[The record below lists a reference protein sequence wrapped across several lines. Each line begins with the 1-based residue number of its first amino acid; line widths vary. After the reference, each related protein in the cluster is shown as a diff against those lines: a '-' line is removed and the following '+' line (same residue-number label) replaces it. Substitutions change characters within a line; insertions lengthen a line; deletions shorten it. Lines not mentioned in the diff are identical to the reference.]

1 MALQASSASSR
12 VLADNPH
19 GASVLM
25 DRPPRRHEAGASV
38 KAGTAAALIT
48 DHERKAVSIR
58 APYFHVLDA
67 TDDADELHGRSIH
80 GAPPIREAPR
90 PERKANPESWRRCGA
105 SPKGDGFLSKSGG
118 LLPKGLTPSDSLL
131 NQTHARVIGA
141 ESDVSSARGYAQRL
155 VAQWCPRTPVNS
167 ALALGSPRRLARTL
181 LLPALQRLDA
191 DRYSPVSPCRDL
203 SYRAR
208 SAAIADRL
216 RLGVTG

>member
-1 MALQASSASSR
+1 MALQASSASPR

-25 DRPPRRHEAGASV
+25 DRPPRRHEAGAV

-105 SPKGDGFLSKSGG
+105 SPKGDGFLSKSVGLFAQGPHAVRQSSEPNACQSHWRGIGRLFGKGICSAVGG
-118 LLPKGLTPSDSLL
+118 SLTPTDACNSGACLRIAAA
-131 NQTHARVIGA
+131 ARSKTA
-141 ESDVSSARGYAQRL
+141 FASSSALER
-155 VAQWCPRTPVNS
+155 
-167 ALALGSPRRLARTL
+167 
-181 LLPALQRLDA
+181 
-191 DRYSPVSPCRDL
+191 
-203 SYRAR
+203 
-208 SAAIADRL
+208 
-216 RLGVTG
+216 